1 MNRILLAVLLCLA
14 TVARGQVQQTDPLAQ
29 AITMLERAAELSA
42 TEPARAKTIATD
54 AATLLRGS
62 LAPEDRDNPAAQR
75 ALGNAYLL
83 AGDLGRAVLAYRRAS
98 EADPAD
104 PQIQSSLAYA
114 RSLVAAATPADTGS
128 RARSVI
134 RAARPYLRRAALF
147 WTGAGAFLAA
157 CCLLAARLQ
166 SPVPFARSAAAG
178 LAAFA
183 VLAGGTLAW
192 DDQLARAPDTVVV
205 LQSVTARTG
214 PDVAVYPP
222 ALETP
227 VPAGTEGSIRE
238 TRPGWAL
245 VALGSAEAWL
255 PADRIERIR
264 P

>member
-1 MNRILLAVLLCLA
+1 MKWLSLAVLLCVTA
-14 TVARGQVQQTDPLAQ
+14 NVRAQDPDLDQLSQ
-29 AITMLERAAELSA
+29 AITMLDRAAELSRN
-42 TEPARAKTIATD
+42 EPGRAKTIAAD

-62 LAPEDRDNPAAQR
+62 LQPEDRDNPAAQR

-83 AGDLGRAVLAYRRAS
+83 AGDLGRAVLAYRRAA
-98 EADPAD
+98 EADPSD
-104 PQIQSSLAYA
+104 PQIQASLAHA
-114 RSLVAAATPADTGS
+114 RSLVASATPADTGS
-128 RARSVI
+128 KARSAI
-134 RAARPYLRRAALF
+134 RAARPYLPRTGLF
-147 WTGAGAFLAA
+147 WAGAGAFLAA

-166 SPVPFARSAAAG
+166 RPIPFARSVAAS
-178 LAAFA
+178 LFAFA
-183 VLAGGTLAW
+183 VLGGGALAW
-192 DDQLARAPDTVVV
+192 DDQLARSPDAVVV
-205 LQSVTARTG
+205 LQTATARTG
-214 PDVAVYPP
+214 PDAAVYPP